1 LFFFPSFSLEFIMK
15 NFSSITLKNIAFG
28 AVFASAIALFGT
40 ASAQEVAKVSV
51 NGMVCAFCAQG
62 IEKTIAKMPETQ
74 AVYVNLDKKLVAVE
88 AKKGQ
93 KLSLDKIKAGIVDAG
108 YDVTKTEMVAGTTVA
123 AIKADMKAKK

>member
-1 LFFFPSFSLEFIMK
+1 MK
-15 NFSSITLKNIAFG
+15 NFSFITLKNIAFG
-28 AVFASAIALFGT
+28 AVFASAFALFGT
-40 ASAQEVAKVSV
+40 ANAQEVAKVSV

-123 AIKADMKAKK
+123 AIRSEMKAKK